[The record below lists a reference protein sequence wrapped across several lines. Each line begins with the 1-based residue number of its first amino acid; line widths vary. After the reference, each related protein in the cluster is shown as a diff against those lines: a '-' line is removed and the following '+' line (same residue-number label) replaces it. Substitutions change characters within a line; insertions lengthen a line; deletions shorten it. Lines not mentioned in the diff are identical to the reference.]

1 MNILSISVTTDTL
14 ELLWSDDVISNY
26 PFIWLRDIDPS
37 GFHPQ
42 TKERIFDLTSV
53 DFDIQATSVR
63 LTERGVEL
71 QWPAQPQGS
80 VFSQQLLFDYRQH
93 CALQDPAKIDY
104 HSWQGDF
111 NPPRHCAEQVQQ
123 PAAMATMLR
132 DLKRYGLVIITD
144 LVGDRSGEQLG
155 DLIGFKRESNFGVM
169 FEVINKPEPNN
180 LAYTSVSLPLHTDL
194 PNQELPP
201 GYQFLHCI
209 ANEAQGGESIL
220 ADGYAI
226 AEDLRNQNT
235 EQFNLLS
242 SRSMPF
248 RFHDNNVDIRFR
260 HKIIGLDEEQQIN
273 SFIFNAHL
281 AAGPDF
287 VAGNGL
293 EYYRAYRELIGR
305 VRLPQYPLQLKLQ
318 AGEMMIFDNRR
329 VLHGRKSFDPSSG
342 KRHLRGYY
350 IDRGE
355 VDSRLRIIARE
366 LQSE

>member
-1 MNILSISVTTDTL
+1 MNILSISVSSDMLTL
-14 ELLWSDDVISNY
+14 HWSDQSISDY
-26 PFIWLRDIDPS
+26 PFIWLRDIDPL

-53 DFDIQATSVR
+53 DFAIQPTEVR
-63 LTERGVEL
+63 LTALGIEL
-71 QWPAQPQGS
+71 QWPEEAQGS
-80 VFSQQLLFDYRQH
+80 IFSQQLLFDYRQH
-93 CALQDPAKIDY
+93 CALQDPATVDY
-104 HSWQGDF
+104 QSWQGDF
-111 NPPRHCAEQVQQ
+111 TPPRHPAKQMQQ
-123 PAAMATMLR
+123 PLAMAAMLK
-132 DLKRYGLVIITD
+132 DLKRYGLVIVTALDSDIC
-144 LVGDRSGEQLG
+144 GEQLG
-155 DLIGFKRESNFGVM
+155 DSIGFKRESNFGVM

-220 ADGYAI
+220 ADGFAI
-226 AEDLRNQNT
+226 AEDMREHAAT
-235 EQFNLLS
+235 QFNLLS
-242 SRSMPF
+242 SQSMPF

-260 HKIIGLDEEQQIN
+260 HKIIGLDEDQQIN

-287 VAGNGL
+287 IAANGL
-293 EYYRAYRELIGR
+293 EYYSAYRELISR
-305 VRLPQYPLQLKLQ
+305 VRRPQYPLQLKLQ

-342 KRHLRGYY
+342 NRHLRGYY

-355 VDSRLRIIARE
+355 IDSRLRIIARE
-366 LQSE
+366 QQA

>member
-1 MNILSISVTTDTL
+1 MTVFPITLLSGCAT
-14 ELLWSDDVISNY
+14 
-26 PFIWLRDIDPS
+26 FDPL

-53 DFDIQATSVR
+53 DFDIQATNVR
-63 LTERGVEL
+63 LTDRGVEL
-71 QWPAQPQGS
+71 QWPAQAQGS
-80 VFSQQLLFDYRQH
+80 VFSAQLLFDYRQD
-93 CALQDPAKIDY
+93 CALQDPATVDY
-104 HSWQGDF
+104 QSWQGDF
-111 NPPRHCAEQVQQ
+111 TPPRYPAKQIQQ
-123 PAAMATMLR
+123 PLAMAAMLK
-132 DLKRYGLVIITD
+132 DLKRYGLVIVAGLESDTC
-144 LVGDRSGEQLG
+144 GEQLG

-180 LAYTSVSLPLHTDL
+180 LAYTSVDLPLHTDL

-209 ANEAQGGESIL
+209 ANDAIGGESIL

-226 AEDLRNQNT
+226 AEDMRVEAV
-235 EQFNLLS
+235 EQFKLLCS
-242 SRSMPF
+242 QSMPF
-248 RFHDNNVDIRFR
+248 RFHDSNVDIRFR
-260 HKIIGLDEEQQIN
+260 HPLIGLDENQQIN

-287 VAGNGL
+287 IADNAL
-293 EYYRAYRELIGR
+293 QYYRAYRDLIGR
-305 VRLPQYPLQLKLQ
+305 VRQPQYALQLKLQ

-329 VLHGRKSFDPSSG
+329 VLHGRNSFDPTSG

-355 VDSRLRIIARE
+355 VDSRLRILARG
-366 LQSE
+366 